1 MGCIARLG
9 CLVVL
14 AIACIGGWF
23 TRDRWLPERFRT
35 TPRVVATTWQP
46 VTAAGAERTR
56 AALAKLSE
64 TRGPVFQN
72 LSAGD
77 VASYAFAEF
86 GKRVG
91 GSADSVAAR
100 VDGERMTMRAS
111 VRLADL
117 KGKLGPLGGM
127 LADRETV

>member
-100 VDGERMTMRAS
+100 VDG
-111 VRLADL
+111 
-117 KGKLGPLGGM
+117 
-127 LADRETV
+127 